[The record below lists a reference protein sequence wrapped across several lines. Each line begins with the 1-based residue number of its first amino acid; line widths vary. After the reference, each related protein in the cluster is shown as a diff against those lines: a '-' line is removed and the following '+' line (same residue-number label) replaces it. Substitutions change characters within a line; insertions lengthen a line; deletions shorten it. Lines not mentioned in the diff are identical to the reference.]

1 MQNRDI
7 VNVIDA
13 PDSTEKTVAITIKLN
28 SKTETGESYKDPA
41 TVKST
46 ISSNNLPSI
55 KESRKLTTRT
65 ASATKT
71 RHKDNLREYE

>member
-1 MQNRDI
+1 M
-7 VNVIDA
+7 IDA
-13 PDSTEKTVAITIKLN
+13 PDSTEKTVAITIKFN
-28 SKTETGESYKDPA
+28 TKTETGESYKDPA

-46 ISSNNLPSI
+46 ISSNSLPSM
-55 KESRKLTTRT
+55 KESRKLKTRT